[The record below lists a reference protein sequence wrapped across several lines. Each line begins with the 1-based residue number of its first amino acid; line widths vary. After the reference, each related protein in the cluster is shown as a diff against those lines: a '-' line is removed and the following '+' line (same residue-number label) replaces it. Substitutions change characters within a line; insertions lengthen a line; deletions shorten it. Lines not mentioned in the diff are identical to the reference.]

1 VTSQYRPHSVHR
13 VVARQSIH
21 SKPRQR
27 IDHPGV
33 AEVDLI
39 LHDNMHRRMKRQPRD
54 SAAASTME
62 GLDKSDTL
70 RLADGEPLGCRW
82 SRFRI
87 VGLPRLGVDS
97 ARLTEP
103 NEPCAA
109 PT

>member
-13 VVARQSIH
+13 IVARQSMR

-27 IDHPGV
+27 IDHHCL
-33 AEVDLI
+33 AERDLI
-39 LHDNMHRRMKRQPRD
+39 LHDDKDRRMKREPRD
-54 SAAASTME
+54 SDAASTME